1 MSAAEAGEDG
11 RLPSELEDHFDVVVR
26 GLRRGMVT
34 PLLGAGASLFGRRE
48 EVAWNGAPTGA
59 ELAAR
64 LAREFGADEEELIR
78 VAQRI
83 YALKGGT
90 GQLYRELH
98 DIFDC
103 DFPLTELH
111 RFIAGIPK
119 RLEAHNVGKPLLIVT
134 TNYDDLIERALA
146 REDIDDAE
154 ERARAKVDYDLLVY
168 MADGPDEGRFCH
180 RPPGGA
186 LSAIT
191 DPPRCT
197 VVDPDERT
205 VVLKL
210 HGFVSRDDDKQ
221 DSYVITEDHYIE
233 YLTRTDL
240 TERLPPAVVNRLLD
254 CHLLFLGY
262 SLRDWNLRAILYG
275 LYRRRLRDNDWW
287 AVMRGVDAVERKS
300 WQNRDVDIFDVPL
313 ERYLAGLA
321 AALDASFEA
330 PGPPAK
336 ARP

>member
-1 MSAAEAGEDG
+1 VSAAEAGEDG
-11 RLPSELEDHFDVVVR
+11 GLPIELEDHFGVVVR

-34 PLLGAGASLFGRRE
+34 PLLGAGASLFGRRK
-48 EVAWNGAPTGA
+48 AAPWDGAPSAG
-59 ELAAR
+59 ELASR
-64 LAREFGADEEELIR
+64 LAKEFGAEEEELIR

-111 RFIAGIPK
+111 RFIAGVPK
-119 RLEAHNVGKPLLIVT
+119 RLEAHDVGKPLLIVT

-146 REDIDDAE
+146 RAE
-154 ERARAKVDYDLLVY
+154 VDYDLLVY

-180 RPPGGA
+180 RTPGGG

-191 DPPRCT
+191 DPLSCT
-197 VVDPDERT
+197 TVDPDERT

-210 HGFVSRDDDKQ
+210 HGSVSRGDDKH

-240 TERLPPAVVNRLLD
+240 TARLPPAVVNRLLD

-262 SLRDWNLRAILYG
+262 SLRDWNLRAILYW

-287 AVMRGVDAVERKS
+287 AVMREVNEVDLTS
-300 WQNRDVDIFDVPL
+300 
-313 ERYLAGLA
+313 
-321 AALDASFEA
+321 
-330 PGPPAK
+330 
-336 ARP
+336 

>member
-1 MSAAEAGEDG
+1 VAEAGEDG
-11 RLPSELEDHFDVVVR
+11 GLPIELEGHFDVVVR

-48 EVAWNGAPTGA
+48 TLAWKGAPTAG

-64 LAREFGADEEELIR
+64 LAREFGAEEEELIR

-83 YALKGGT
+83 YAHKG
-90 GQLYRELH
+90 
-98 DIFDC
+98 
-103 DFPLTELH
+103 
-111 RFIAGIPK
+111 
-119 RLEAHNVGKPLLIVT
+119 GKPLLIVT

-146 REDIDDAE
+146 REDIEDAE

-168 MADGPDEGRFCH
+168 MADGPHEGRFCH
-180 RPPGGA
+180 RPPGGG
-186 LSAIT
+186 LSVIS
-191 DPPRCT
+191 DPPTCT
-197 VVDPDERT
+197 TVDPDKRT

-210 HGFVSRDDDKQ
+210 HGFVSRDDDKL

-240 TERLPPAVVNRLLD
+240 TGLLPPAVVNRLLD

-262 SLRDWNLRAILYG
+262 SLRDWNLRAILYW

-287 AVMRGVDAVERKS
+287 AVMRKVDALERKS

-313 ERYLAGLA
+313 ERYLDGLA
-321 AALDASFEA
+321 AAFYASFEA
-330 PGPPAK
+330 PGTPAK